1 MALHAKLSARVSSI
15 QSSLSTSNEHLGVL
29 ASDLESGPPAIEDEL
44 ARLTAVREVCKTRA
58 ERLEASLAAAER
70 RTAELD
76 ARPAPP
82 PSEIVLADS
91 IVGDQLVSLLSTD
104 LALTDTLYH
113 LSRALQSEQLDLDRY
128 LKWVRLYGREQ
139 FLKRALARKIRIGLE
154 GGQGEGAGAE

>member
-1 MALHAKLSARVSSI
+1 MALHAKLASRVSSI
-15 QSSLSTSNEHLGVL
+15 HSSLSTSNDHLRVL
-29 ASDLESGPPAIEDEL
+29 ASDLDSGPPAIEDEL

-58 ERLEASLAAAER
+58 ERVEATVESAHRRAEELEA
-70 RTAELD
+70 
-76 ARPAPP
+76 RPQPP

-91 IVGDQLVSLLSTD
+91 IVGDQLVSLLSSD

-139 FLKRALARKIRIGLE
+139 FLKRALARKIRLGLE
-154 GGQGEGAGAE
+154 GHVG